1 MGAIYVH
8 IIIHPRLAKRF
19 VNDSSRTE
27 FYRSFITLVPRIN
40 IVSKRN
46 FLFSLEDEEPWN
58 ISARRRSW
66 RPRCPACR
74 PYGNL
79 VTNRHR
85 FARRSSRSGAFILAG
100 SRPRRICKHG
110 TARCTRWQT
119 TSYCAFPRFHWIH
132 STSFA
137 PPPLSLLSSRTAD
150 VSSFLLPPPPLP
162 ARATISLL
170 RVHRMM

>member
-1 MGAIYVH
+1 MGAIHIH

-27 FYRSFITLVPRIN
+27 FYRSFITLISKLN

-110 TARCTRWQT
+110 TARCDRLPPIVRSLDSTEFIRRL
-119 TSYCAFPRFHWIH
+119 SPRR
-132 STSFA
+132 
-137 PPPLSLLSSRTAD
+137 LSLSSPLAQLTFHP
-150 VSSFLLPPPPLP
+150 SSFLPPP

>member
-1 MGAIYVH
+1 MGAIHVH

-137 PPPLSLLSSRTAD
+137 SLSSLLSHSWR
-150 VSSFLLPPPPLP
+150 FILPPSSPPLP